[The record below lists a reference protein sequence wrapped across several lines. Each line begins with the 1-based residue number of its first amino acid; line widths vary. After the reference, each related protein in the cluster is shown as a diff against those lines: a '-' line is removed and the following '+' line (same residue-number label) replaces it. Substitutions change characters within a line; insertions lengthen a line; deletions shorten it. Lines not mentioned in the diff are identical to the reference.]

1 MAGGDAASPCHL
13 FISLIYSPA
22 FSFTWKRRRVSL
34 FSRKSVFTLTLEA
47 VGPVSFFF
55 QARYP
60 AELLSVNWHMQDFS
74 LSFLFF
80 RVTWVRACVFCL
92 NLP

>member
-1 MAGGDAASPCHL
+1 MSLVHFLDIFPR
-13 FISLIYSPA
+13 FLIYMETSTSVA
-22 FSFTWKRRRVSL
+22 VLAQVRIYAHVGSSG
-34 FSRKSVFTLTLEA
+34 SRI
-47 VGPVSFFF
+47 FFF

-60 AELLSVNWHMQDFS
+60 AELLSVNWHMQDFL

-80 RVTWVRACVFCL
+80 RVTWVRACVSCL